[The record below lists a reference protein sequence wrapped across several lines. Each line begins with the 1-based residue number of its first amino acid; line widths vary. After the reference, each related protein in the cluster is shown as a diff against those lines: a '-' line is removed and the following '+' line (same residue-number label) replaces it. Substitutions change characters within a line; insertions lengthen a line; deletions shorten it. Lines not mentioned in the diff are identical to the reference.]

1 MTPRIP
7 DHDPRRDPPTEPY
20 PEQRPEQRPEQQ
32 GDPGAAEHDLWT
44 DGQGAGADEQGDG
57 GAPEMCLIPD
67 SAGDKPRGAYRA
79 PDDPSGAHETRDEPP
94 SADGA
99 QGESSGA
106 FGARGEPSGAYRAP
120 VGAKQS
126 KAADRAAVRAFRP
139 QRRVPAVV
147 VALLLTLLG
156 LLVAVETLS
165 GLFGRPLRW
174 IPYEGMRAWA
184 ASTLWSNPLVLL
196 ASAVVTL
203 LGLALLIT
211 AVVPG
216 RPSMVPVRSGDPDV
230 IIGLRPKSA
239 TRALAHAAEQ
249 VPGVHSARAVR
260 RGHTFEVRPTTYGR
274 DTGEFGQEVRGA
286 VLTRLAALD
295 LVEPYGVTVHVKERR
310 RR

>member
-20 PEQRPEQRPEQQ
+20 PEQQ

-44 DGQGAGADEQGDG
+44 DGQGAGAEEQGDG
-57 GAPEMCLIPD
+57 GTPEMCLIPD
-67 SAGDKPRGAYRA
+67 STGSEPQGAYRA
-79 PDDPSGAHETRDEPP
+79 PDDPSGPEGEP
-94 SADGA
+94 
-99 QGESSGA
+99 SGA
-106 FGARGEPSGAYRAP
+106 FGARGEPSGAHRAA
-120 VGAKQS
+120 VSVQRS

-156 LLVAVETLS
+156 LLVALETLS

-211 AVVPG
+211 AVAPG

-230 IIGLRPKSA
+230 IVGLRPKSV

-295 LVEPYGVTVHVKERR
+295 LVEPYRVTVQVKERR

>member
-7 DHDPRRDPPTEPY
+7 DPDPRRDPPTQPY
-20 PEQRPEQRPEQQ
+20 PEQHR
-32 GDPGAAEHDLWT
+32 DPRAAEHDLWT
-44 DGQGAGADEQGDG
+44 DGQGAGADERSDG
-57 GAPEMCLIPD
+57 GPPEMCAIPN
-67 SAGDKPRGAYRA
+67 SSGGEPSGAYQA
-79 PDDPSGAHETRDEPP
+79 PGDPSGAYGTQGEPSDAYGARGEPTR
-94 SADGA
+94 AYGA
-99 QGESSGA
+99 Q
-106 FGARGEPSGAYRAP
+106 GEPSGAYRAP
-120 VGAKQS
+120 FDVPRS

-174 IPYEGMRAWA
+174 IPYEGVLSWA
-184 ASTLWSNPLVLL
+184 ASTLWSNPLMLL

-211 AVVPG
+211 ALVPG
-216 RPSMVPVRSGDPDV
+216 RPSMMPVRSGDPDV
-230 IIGLRPKSA
+230 IIGLRPKSV

-260 RGHTFEVRPTTYGR
+260 HGHTFEVRPTTYGR

-295 LVEPYGVTVHVKERR
+295 LVEPYRVTVHVKERR
-310 RR
+310 RG

>member
-1 MTPRIP
+1 MTSRIP
-7 DHDPRRDPPTEPY
+7 DPDPRRDPPTQPYPEQHPNSPTEPY
-20 PEQRPEQRPEQQ
+20 PEQHPDPPTERYPEQHRHPR
-32 GDPGAAEHDLWT
+32 AAEHDLWT
-44 DGQGAGADEQGDG
+44 DGQGAGANEQSDG
-57 GAPEMCLIPD
+57 GQPEMCVIPD
-67 SAGDKPRGAYRA
+67 SAG
-79 PDDPSGAHETRDEPP
+79 
-94 SADGA
+94 
-99 QGESSGA
+99 
-106 FGARGEPSGAYRAP
+106 GEPSGAYRAP
-120 VGAKQS
+120 FDVPRS

-174 IPYEGMRAWA
+174 IPYEGVLSWA
-184 ASTLWSNPLVLL
+184 ASTLWSDPLMLL

-203 LGLALLIT
+203 LGLALLVT
-211 AVVPG
+211 ALVPG

-230 IIGLRPKSA
+230 IIGLRPKSV

-260 RGHTFEVRPTTYGR
+260 HGHTFEVRPTTYGR
-274 DTGEFGQEVRGA
+274 DTDEFGQEVRGA

-295 LVEPYGVTVHVKERR
+295 LVEPYRVTVHVKERR
-310 RR
+310 RG